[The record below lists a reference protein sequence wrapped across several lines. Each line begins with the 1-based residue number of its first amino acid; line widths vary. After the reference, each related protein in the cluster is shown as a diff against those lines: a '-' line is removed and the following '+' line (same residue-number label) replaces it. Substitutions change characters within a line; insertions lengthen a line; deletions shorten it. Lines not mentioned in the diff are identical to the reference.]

1 MNYTHILLIPKK
13 NNPQYVM
20 EYRPICLSN
29 VVSQIVLMVQANRL
43 KTILPQVILDSQNV
57 FMPKRLIT
65 NNTMMAFK
73 MLHRMR
79 NKRKGK
85 VGHMTEKLD
94 ISKAYDQVE

>member
-13 NNPQYVM
+13 NNPQHVM

-43 KTILPQVILDSQNV
+43 KTILPQVILDSQSV